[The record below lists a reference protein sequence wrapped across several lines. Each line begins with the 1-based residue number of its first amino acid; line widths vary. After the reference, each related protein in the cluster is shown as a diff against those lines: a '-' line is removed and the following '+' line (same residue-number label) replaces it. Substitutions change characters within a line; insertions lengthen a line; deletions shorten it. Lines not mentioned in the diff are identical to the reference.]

1 MGEAKTWRE
10 AIAAGEPFTMPDWG
24 FLTELFKARDLA
36 AEFNRLSSKDYER
49 KLELLKSIF
58 GKFGQDAWI
67 EPMLNLDLGYHSEIG
82 DRTFIN
88 MNCTLLD
95 THPIRIGA
103 DVQIGPNCMLFA
115 AGHPI
120 RYRERKIFDDTGA
133 ITGAVTT
140 GAPIVI
146 EDGVWLGGGVI
157 VCAGVTIGAR
167 SVVGAGSVVT
177 RSLPADVFAA
187 GNPCRVIRAIDN

>member
-10 AIAAGEPFTMPDWG
+10 AIAAGEPFRMPDWG

-49 KLELLKSIF
+49 RLALLQSIF
-58 GKFGQDAWI
+58 VKFGEGAWI
-67 EPMLNLDLGYHSEIG
+67 EPTLNLDLGFHSEIG
-82 DRTFIN
+82 DRSFIN

-95 THPIRIGA
+95 TYPIRIGS
-103 DVQIGPNCMLFA
+103 DVQIGPSCMLLA
-115 AGHPI
+115 ASHPV
-120 RYRERKIFDDTGA
+120 RYSDRKVFDDKGA
-133 ITGAVTT
+133 ITGAMTS

-146 EDGVWLGGGVI
+146 EDGVWLGGGAI

-187 GNPCRVIRAIDN
+187 GNPCRVIRKIDN